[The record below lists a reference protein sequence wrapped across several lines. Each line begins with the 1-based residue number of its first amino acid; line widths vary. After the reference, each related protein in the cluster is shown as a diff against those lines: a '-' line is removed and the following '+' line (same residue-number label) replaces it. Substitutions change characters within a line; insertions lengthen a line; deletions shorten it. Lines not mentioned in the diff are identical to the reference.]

1 MRMERHRVATD
12 DSLNPSS
19 SHIDDLPEEI
29 QTLVLSLLSLKEA
42 ARTSIVSRKWRPLW
56 TRHPNLSFDGTR
68 NRSNDEDC
76 VKIERAEFIETV
88 NSIVQ
93 QHSGVGLNRF
103 CIRCGIEKESSDHL
117 DRWICFATAARA
129 KTIDINLLP
138 KGCIR
143 RPTKGDYHFPLE
155 ALGARDGPFIQSLLL
170 THVSIEPY
178 SDVCGFTKLRRLL
191 LHSVQITGDLAGLL
205 LNCSSLEDLELIA
218 CSGLTDLIIP
228 HQLDKLRHLLLSGM
242 CVQMVDFHVPG
253 LAHFNYKGDV
263 VPIALHGCSKLEKA
277 IIMFK
282 NYKVVGHAFTAIH
295 GISAVKVLNMRAA
308 MQEDHPVW
316 GSQVQMVTRPTCM
329 FMSLRHLTCEIKIHT
344 YRPNSHS
351 GLLQLASYLEFAPQL
366 EILQVHMFY
375 YKFSSSCWKG
385 EVTGKGISFMHGLDH
400 LKSVY
405 MSGFRGFRAQVEFLC
420 GILAKGDALEHVTIE
435 PQVKLRCARM
445 VNVFILEWEI
455 NEWARRLSE
464 RFGKAITVAPPVR
477 EPLGLFASA
486 YKPAEKLKRLICCE
500 RKILFDG

>member
-29 QTLVLSLLSLKEA
+29 QTLILSLLSLKEA

-103 CIRCGIEKESSDHL
+103 CIRCGIEEESSDHL

-228 HQLDKLRHLLLSGM
+228 HQLDKLRHLLLS
-242 CVQMVDFHVPG
+242 
-253 LAHFNYKGDV
+253 
-263 VPIALHGCSKLEKA
+263 
-277 IIMFK
+277 
-282 NYKVVGHAFTAIH
+282 
-295 GISAVKVLNMRAA
+295 AVKVLNMRAA

-316 GSQVQMVTRPTCM
+316 GSQVPAYLVQMVTRPTCM

-500 RKILFDG
+500 RKIPFDG